1 MRELGGGGGGGCPV
15 LEHLCSY
22 WLVNKGPTITS
33 SDSSPMHYI
42 IDNIYAI
49 LIQLCNM
56 NSISIYIYKF
66 LKSYFYYWSVHCINL
81 SSVFFLHN
89 SFILQMGVSKKFSF
103 FASPLWLFIYTC
115 SSSYFFGTYVFVF
128 YIYFWINWFTEV
140 TCNCIGYITL
150 LVQYFSLNFLVIYC
164 LFRKKIVLH
173 KVPINLSI
181 VHVHSLFAQKL
192 PWCAV
197 SS

>member
-1 MRELGGGGGGGCPV
+1 MTPV
-15 LEHLCSY
+15 PCIILLKTFMQY
-22 WLVNKGPTITS
+22 WYN
-33 SDSSPMHYI
+33 
-42 IDNIYAI
+42 YAI
-49 LIQLCNM
+49 WIVLAFTFTNFSSHIFTIEVYTVWMCQVLFYT
-56 NSISIYIYKF
+56 IHLFYKWEF
-66 LKSYFYYWSVHCINL
+66 LKSFLFLQVHC
-81 SSVFFLHN
+81 
-89 SFILQMGVSKKFSF
+89 GFS
-103 FASPLWLFIYTC
+103 Y

-150 LVQYFSLNFLVIYC
+150 FVQYFSLNFLVIYC